1 MADHKGIFP
10 PSQPCSDGA
19 TELPQLP
26 RPTKPP
32 CGRGCSLGADEKGR
46 FTCQMWE
53 EKQKINLESHVLG
66 ACSESGRGQKI
77 PGISWLRGSELE
89 AAAA

>member
-46 FTCQMWE
+46 FTCQMRE
-53 EKQKINLESHVLG
+53 EK
-66 ACSESGRGQKI
+66 
-77 PGISWLRGSELE
+77 
-89 AAAA
+89 